1 MSDYMELTRRLEIVS
16 NYGKELRKAIS
27 SSDPVSLIR
36 ENHWKPIMELE
47 IMSIEELC
55 NKLRNALSN
64 ANHEL
69 KLKITRSLPGLS
81 QLISSRVEILSKASF
96 PLVLSIEK
104 DNINIAS
111 RWINTIHYLTSKR
124 QLMLEEAVLL
134 LTIIPEHE
142 YTHDIT
148 TSLLKYIKSIKKEG
162 EKSNII
168 KQKESNERKHKDD
181 RLEVKE
187 LLTPVEVKGKLPE
200 FIDVIKGTIFEIPSS
215 NKGDL
220 LLVSKKAAEILK
232 EKGGLGNPID
242 R

>member
-1 MSDYMELTRRLEIVS
+1 
-16 NYGKELRKAIS
+16 
-27 SSDPVSLIR
+27 
-36 ENHWKPIMELE
+36 
-47 IMSIEELC
+47 
-55 NKLRNALSN
+55 
-64 ANHEL
+64 
-69 KLKITRSLPGLS
+69 
-81 QLISSRVEILSKASF
+81 
-96 PLVLSIEK
+96 
-104 DNINIAS
+104 
-111 RWINTIHYLTSKR
+111 
-124 QLMLEEAVLL
+124 MLEEAVLL

-200 FIDVIKGTIFEIPSS
+200 FIDVIKGSIFEIPSS